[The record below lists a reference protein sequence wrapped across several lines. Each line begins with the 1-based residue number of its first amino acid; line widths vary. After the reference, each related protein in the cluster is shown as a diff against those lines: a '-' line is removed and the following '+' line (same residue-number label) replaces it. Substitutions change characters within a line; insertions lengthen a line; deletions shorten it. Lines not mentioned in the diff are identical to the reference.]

1 MIPIIFLPAKRLKGK
16 YILYGPEGIKLCCD
30 CCKRGSISRAAE
42 KLFMSQSSLSQG
54 DPHPGAGSQD
64 LCLRPHYPRSPANC
78 RWRCFIS
85 MQSRSCSSTRAAC
98 SEAADIENLNGGTVI
113 FGISTYR
120 GTYLLPPVLKRFR
133 ALYPKVHVEICE
145 MDGIDL
151 EDQLLEGLL
160 DLALIAAPPVRIRH
174 GVSPFMRVEIM
185 IVTTADHPVMEFA
198 RTCESD
204 PELSWI
210 DLKDTAAFEYIF
222 GPPNTVLG
230 RVGRQALR
238 DAGIEPIGQGTDL
251 SASFAAAMAREGAGL
266 AFTYRSCRVPGDHF
280 RYLRMG
286 KKESS
291 STSPLHGQPEI
302 PLPGSVSTG
311 GTVSGDGTG
320 AAAKMMKA

>member
-1 MIPIIFLPAKRLKGK
+1 
-16 YILYGPEGIKLCCD
+16 
-30 CCKRGSISRAAE
+30 
-42 KLFMSQSSLSQG
+42 
-54 DPHPGAGSQD
+54 
-64 LCLRPHYPRSPANC
+64 
-78 RWRCFIS
+78 
-85 MQSRSCSSTRAAC
+85 
-98 SEAADIENLNGGTVI
+98 
-113 FGISTYR
+113 
-120 GTYLLPPVLKRFR
+120 
-133 ALYPKVHVEICE
+133 
-145 MDGIDL
+145 MDSIDL

-174 GVSPFMRVEIM
+174 GVSPFMRDEIM

-280 RYLRMG
+280 RYLRIG
-286 KKESS
+286 KEGIFLDLALAWPAGKYRSRAASALAE
-291 STSPLHGQPEI
+291 LFQEMAPE
-302 PLPGSVSTG
+302 LLER
-311 GTVSGDGTG
+311 
-320 AAAKMMKA
+320 

>member
-1 MIPIIFLPAKRLKGK
+1 
-16 YILYGPEGIKLCCD
+16 
-30 CCKRGSISRAAE
+30 
-42 KLFMSQSSLSQG
+42 MSQSSLSQ
-54 DPHPGAGSQD
+54 AIRVLEQD
-64 LCLRPHYPRSPANC
+64 LGTSVFVRTTRGVRPTAAGDA
-78 RWRCFIS
+78 FIS
-85 MQSRSCSSTRAAC
+85 HAKQILQQYRAAC

-145 MDGIDL
+145 MDSIDL

-174 GVSPFMRVEIM
+174 GVSPFMRDEIM
-185 IVTTADHPVMEFA
+185 IVTTADHPVMDFV

-204 PELSWI
+204 PKLFWI

-280 RYLRMG
+280 RYLRIG
-286 KKESS
+286 KEGIFLDLALAWPAGKYRSRAASALAKLFQEMA
-291 STSPLHGQPEI
+291 PE
-302 PLPGSVSTG
+302 LLQR
-311 GTVSGDGTG
+311 
-320 AAAKMMKA
+320 

>member
-1 MIPIIFLPAKRLKGK
+1 MDLKELN
-16 YILYGPEGIKLCCD
+16 YVVTVANE
-30 CCKRGSISRAAE
+30 GSISRDTE
-42 KLFMSQSSLSQG
+42 KLFMSQSSLSQ
-54 DPHPGAGSQD
+54 AIRVLEQD
-64 LCLRPHYPRSPANC
+64 LGTSVFVRTTRGVRPTAAGDA
-78 RWRCFIS
+78 FIS
-85 MQSRSCSSTRAAC
+85 HAKQILQQYRAAC

-133 ALYPKVHVEICE
+133 ALYPNIHVEICE
-145 MDGIDL
+145 MDSIDL

-174 GVSPFMRVEIM
+174 SVSPFMRDEIM

-198 RTCESD
+198 RTCESN

-280 RYLRMG
+280 RYLRVG
-286 KKESS
+286 KEGIFLDLALAWPAGKYRSRAASALAE
-291 STSPLHGQPEI
+291 LFQEMAPE
-302 PLPGSVSTG
+302 LLQR
-311 GTVSGDGTG
+311 
-320 AAAKMMKA
+320 

>member
-1 MIPIIFLPAKRLKGK
+1 MDLKELN
-16 YILYGPEGIKLCCD
+16 YVVTVANE
-30 CCKRGSISRAAE
+30 GSISRAAE
-42 KLFMSQSSLSQG
+42 KLFMSQSSLSQ
-54 DPHPGAGSQD
+54 AIRVLEQD
-64 LCLRPHYPRSPANC
+64 LGTSVFVRTTRGVRPTAAGDA
-78 RWRCFIS
+78 FIS
-85 MQSRSCSSTRAAC
+85 HAKQILQQYRTAC
-98 SEAADIENLNGGTVI
+98 SEAADIENLKGGTMI

-145 MDGIDL
+145 MDSIDL

-174 GVSPFMRVEIM
+174 GVSPFMRDEIM
-185 IVTTADHPVMEFA
+185 IVTTADHPVMDFV

-204 PELSWI
+204 PKLFWI

-222 GPPNTVLG
+222 VPPNTVLG

-238 DAGIEPIGQGTDL
+238 DAGIEPLGQGTDL

-280 RYLRMG
+280 RYLRVG
-286 KKESS
+286 KEGIFLDLALAWPAGKYRSRAASALAE
-291 STSPLHGQPEI
+291 LFQEMAPE
-302 PLPGSVSTG
+302 LLER
-311 GTVSGDGTG
+311 
-320 AAAKMMKA
+320 

>member
-1 MIPIIFLPAKRLKGK
+1 MDLKE
-16 YILYGPEGIKLCCD
+16 LNSVVTVANE
-30 CCKRGSISRAAE
+30 GSISRAAE
-42 KLFMSQSSLSQG
+42 KLFMSQSSLSQ
-54 DPHPGAGSQD
+54 AIRVLEQD
-64 LCLRPHYPRSPANC
+64 LGTSVFVRTTRGVRPTAAGDA
-78 RWRCFIS
+78 FIS
-85 MQSRSCSSTRAAC
+85 HAKQILQQYRAAC

-145 MDGIDL
+145 MDSIDL

-174 GVSPFMRVEIM
+174 GVSPFMRDEIM

-198 RTCESD
+198 RTCESN

-280 RYLRMG
+280 RYLRIG
-286 KKESS
+286 KKGIFLDLALAWPAGKYRSRAASALAE
-291 STSPLHGQPEI
+291 LFQEMAPE
-302 PLPGSVSTG
+302 LLER
-311 GTVSGDGTG
+311 
-320 AAAKMMKA
+320 

>member
-1 MIPIIFLPAKRLKGK
+1 MND
-16 YILYGPEGIKLCCD
+16 KLQQY
-30 CCKRGSISRAAE
+30 R
-42 KLFMSQSSLSQG
+42 
-54 DPHPGAGSQD
+54 
-64 LCLRPHYPRSPANC
+64 
-78 RWRCFIS
+78 
-85 MQSRSCSSTRAAC
+85 TAC
-98 SEAADIENLNGGTVI
+98 SEAADIENLNGGTMI

-133 ALYPKVHVEICE
+133 TLYPKVHVEICE
-145 MDGIDL
+145 MDSIDL

-174 GVSPFMRVEIM
+174 SVSPFMRDEIM
-185 IVTTADHPVMEFA
+185 IVTTADHPVMDFA
-198 RTCESD
+198 RTCDSA

-280 RYLRMG
+280 RYLRVG
-286 KKESS
+286 KEGIFLDLALAWPAGKYRSRAASALAE
-291 STSPLHGQPEI
+291 LFQEMAPE
-302 PLPGSVSTG
+302 LLQR
-311 GTVSGDGTG
+311 
-320 AAAKMMKA
+320 